1 MQLMNL
7 LNLFNGINAINPKDV
22 LQYLPD
28 AVFIVREEDGKILQ
42 INDKAARLFEL
53 DKEELESISS
63 FNSIVIKG
71 MDLAYQSSTKGVPV
85 IGGASLNNDEFF
97 VELNATLA
105 DEYYYITIRDVTA
118 MTNVLI
124 NAEKTG
130 RLNKDKNTM
139 LLKLANDFKSPLQ
152 SIMGFS
158 QALSDGLGG
167 EISDKQQKYVK
178 IINKNAADLYDFMD
192 KFFEFSNA
200 ESALYETSF
209 MVFDIEKL
217 VQSVIKSFEAVI
229 KQKKLTVEFEPEPSF
244 NKAIFSDEKSLKT
257 ILKNIIE
264 LSIALTELGS
274 VTVTIS
280 NPELSFVEET
290 GIKLIKNATETSYMQ
305 ITIADNG
312 VGLKESELDGI
323 FEPYTQLDKL
333 NKKNLLRTFSLGTVK
348 ELIKRLNGT
357 IWIETEI
364 MKGTVFNIILP
375 VEKGAVGQNE

>member
-71 MDLAYQSSTKGVPV
+71 IDLAYQSSTKGVPV
-85 IGGASLNNDEFF
+85 IGGASVNNDEFF